1 MATWIVYSFGF
12 GLKDRETLDELV
24 AKKKK
29 KIKKIYK
36 IEEGL
41 EPSFL

>member
-1 MATWIVYSFGF
+1 MSRLQFWLHA
-12 GLKDRETLDELV
+12 KDRASLDELV

-29 KIKKIYK
+29 EKKKIKKIYS

-41 EPSFL
+41 TPSFV